1 MKLSLCTQ
9 GYSLCG
15 SLIITEQ
22 PEPYHSLRQE
32 SEGISSVFPCYNI
45 VYILENY
52 SRCIYLLSIF
62 PPFFFLSRKKS
73 VREEPSV
80 LLLNKG
86 GNNEKP
92 SLPGHILHWMY
103 PWYWKCMS
111 VADNCPLFRS
121 SSSLGHEE
129 RPLKF
134 VASVH
139 SLLICSQ
146 HNYFLVHLFFTE
158 YFFKILLIK
167 KSGLQGPVGILS
179 FPQHFH

>member
-1 MKLSLCTQ
+1 MYSGIFSLWIFNHHRAAWTIPQPKTRVWGNKQCLSLLQHCLHSRKLFKMHLSTQ
-9 GYSLCG
+9 
-15 SLIITEQ
+15 
-22 PEPYHSLRQE
+22 
-32 SEGISSVFPCYNI
+32 
-45 VYILENY
+45 
-52 SRCIYLLSIF
+52 YLPF
-62 PPFFFLSRKKS
+62 FFFLSRKKS

-92 SLPGHILHWMY
+92 SLLGHILHWMY